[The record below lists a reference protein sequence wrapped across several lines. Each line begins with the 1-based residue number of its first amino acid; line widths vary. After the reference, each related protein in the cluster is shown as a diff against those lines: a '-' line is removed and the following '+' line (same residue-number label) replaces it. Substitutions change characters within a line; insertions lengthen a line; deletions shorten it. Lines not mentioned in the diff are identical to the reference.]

1 MGGGGFFHWK
11 IDILFSLKSFVQD
24 CSITNLATTSAL
36 NAKINEVKGK
46 IPNITNLGTTA
57 ALTAV
62 ENKIPNVSN
71 LVKKTDYN
79 TKISEI
85 ENKITTDHGHDK
97 YITTQK
103 FIKLTA
109 ENFIARLAQTYL
121 VTQSDIVNF
130 VKKTDFDNEV
140 QNITSNRNQLN
151 KLYIYQKNTPIS
163 TNGLTKDFINKFSI
177 FDRAKC
183 FRSGIFQYYSVF
195 ILVKKYIK

>member
-1 MGGGGFFHWK
+1 MGGEGFFHWK

-130 VKKTDFDNEV
+130 VKKQILIMKYKILLQIEIDWTN
-140 QNITSNRNQLN
+140 
-151 KLYIYQKNTPIS
+151 YIYQKNTPIS

-195 ILVKKYIK
+195 TLVKKYIK

>member
-1 MGGGGFFHWK
+1 MGGEGFFHWK

-130 VKKTDFDNEV
+130 VKKQILIMKYKILLQIE
-140 QNITSNRNQLN
+140 
-151 KLYIYQKNTPIS
+151 
-163 TNGLTKDFINKFSI
+163 IN
-177 FDRAKC
+177 
-183 FRSGIFQYYSVF
+183 
-195 ILVKKYIK
+195 